1 MVIIICFTFTK
12 VYLCSMASLSFL
24 QLLVHPTLKTPLYF
38 HEQSNTLSDEFHQDS
53 FPFKEGVPILLPPT
67 TKLSESNTSSD
78 TFEPFDYKAH
88 YQLDAAV
95 YDYTETSKNTIE
107 LAEINRLHQQILH
120 QIPLAAEWI
129 LDVGCG
135 GAWLAKMLTPKG
147 RKVISMDIS
156 DINPIR
162 AKKTIPHPSHEA
174 LVADV
179 FALPFAA
186 NSIDC
191 IVASEI
197 IEHVPDPKAFVH
209 ALFQVLKPGGKL
221 IITTP
226 YNELIRTS
234 LCIHCNKETPH
245 NAHLHS
251 FTEAKICNLFP
262 TDNFPFIRIFNS
274 KLLVKMGIQSAFRFL
289 PLWLYQII
297 EQPII
302 YLTGK
307 RAYRLI
313 ATQTKK
319 G

>member
-1 MVIIICFTFTK
+1 
-12 VYLCSMASLSFL
+12 MASSSFL

-38 HEQSNTLSDEFHQDS
+38 HEQNNTLSDEQQQDL
-53 FPFKEGVPILLPPT
+53 FVFKEGVPILLPPT
-67 TKLSESNTSSD
+67 TNPTETLTSAD
-78 TFEPFDYKAH
+78 HFEPFDYKAH

-95 YDYTETSKNTIE
+95 YDYNETSKNTIE
-107 LAEINRLHQQILH
+107 LAEIQRLHQQILH
-120 QIPLAAEWI
+120 QIPIDAEWV

-135 GAWLAKMLTPKG
+135 GAWLAKGLTPKE

-156 DINPIR
+156 DINPIK
-162 AKKTIPHPSHEA
+162 AKKTIPYPSHEA

-179 FALPFAA
+179 FALPFAS

-197 IEHVPDPKAFVH
+197 IEHVPNPKAFIH
-209 ALFQVLKPGGKL
+209 ALFKVLKPGGKL

-251 FTEAKICNLFP
+251 FTKAKICTLFP
-262 TDNFPFIRIFNS
+262 ADNQPSTIIFNS

-289 PLWLYQII
+289 PLWLYQMI

-307 RAYRLI
+307 RAYRLL
-313 ATQTKK
+313 ATLTKK